1 MPTPFTVAR
10 AEAGL
15 LAHFP
20 DVARLPDGRLLATY
34 REGAG
39 HVRSDGRICLV
50 ESADGGETWSPP
62 WVAVNGEFDDRDPK
76 LGVSADGTVLLSYF
90 VIDWSTTPLHTTH
103 GTYVHRSTDG
113 GRTWSEPVPVGTS
126 MIDEGGRLTPAVPTW
141 AASHGGAVE
150 LPTGDVLLPLYGRLP
165 GEKWQRATVVRSTDG
180 GRTWPAESEVLLAEG
195 DGVHFQEP
203 TLTVLDDGTVVALI
217 RTTADRAWI
226 CRSTD
231 RGHTWSEAQPT
242 DMPASS
248 HHALTLSTGEVL
260 VTYGDL
266 SPRFSEHRDTVGRLV
281 RDPAKTWDGY
291 PDVQLYDSGHPDQAN
306 PSSVEV
312 APGRF
317 LTVGFDV
324 REATVVG
331 FFTTPADYPG

>member
-10 AEAGL
+10 AEAGR

-20 DVARLPDGRLLATY
+20 DIVQLADGRLLATY

-39 HVRSDGRICLV
+39 HVRSDGRISLV
-50 ESADGGETWSPP
+50 ESADGGLTWSEP
-62 WVAVNGEFDDRDPK
+62 WVAVDGPFDDRDPK
-76 LGVSADGTVLLSYF
+76 LGRLADGTVLLSYF
-90 VIDWSTTPLHTTH
+90 VIDWSSERLHTTH

-113 GRTWSEPVPVGTS
+113 GRTWSEAAEVGTA
-126 MIDEGGRLTPAVPTW
+126 MIDEGGRFTPAVPTW
-141 AASHGGAVE
+141 AASHGGAAE
-150 LPTGDVLLPLYGRLP
+150 LPGGDVLLPLYGRLP
-165 GEKWQRATVVRSTDG
+165 GRTWQRATVVRSTDG

-195 DGVHFQEP
+195 EGVHFQEP
-203 TLTVLDDGTVVALI
+203 TLTVLEDGEVVALI
-217 RTTADRAWI
+217 RTTTDRAYLS
-226 CRSTD
+226 RSND
-231 RGHTWSEAQPT
+231 GGHTWTEAQPT

-248 HHALTLSTGEVL
+248 HHALRLRSGEVL

-266 SPRFSEHRDTVGRLV
+266 SKRFSERRETVGRLV
-281 RDPAKTWDGY
+281 RHPGKTWDGHG
-291 PDVQLYDSGHPDQAN
+291 DVQLYDSGHQDQAN

-317 LTVGFDV
+317 LTVSFDV

-331 FFTTPADYPG
+331 FFTTPDDYPA